1 MMKQEDPV
9 EEESEPIVK
18 KNKSLPA

>member
-1 MMKQEDPV
+1 MMMQEDPV
-9 EEESEPIVK
+9 EEEAEPIVK